1 MADNTN
7 IIVVGNVAFTDKGT
21 WIKGYSFE
29 FEGATIQG
37 YDANDIVHTANGVY
51 ASLIDGNTSEPS
63 DTSNSWRLWL
73 DKTAA
78 TKARSAAD
86 DANKAANLAQSAANT
101 AQEQATAAAAQAA
114 LAETKATEAD
124 AAAKRADA
132 KIAQMDGLA
141 GQIATGFIAPSRM
154 FLDYLP
160 EISLRNKVAQRIDAN
175 LIPSYLPQS
184 VLFQH
189 VDGDSLLV
197 DPSGNLTV
205 KGEGTTKFW
214 IIPTANTPL
223 WKEVSITVRQPRLR
237 LSASGKL
244 RKVGTSLRIV

>member
-7 IIVVGNVAFTDKGT
+7 IIVVGNVAFTDQGT
-21 WIKGYSFE
+21 WKSDYSYE
-29 FEGATIQG
+29 EDGQTVRG
-37 YDANDIVHTANGVY
+37 YDEGDIVHTSTGVY
-51 ASLIDGNTSEPS
+51 ASLEDGNTTTPS
-63 DTSNSWRLWL
+63 DTNTKWRRWL
-73 DKTAA
+73 DKTP
-78 TKARSAAD
+78 TIK
-86 DANKAANLAQSAANT
+86 AQSAANA

-114 LAETKATEAD
+114 QAETKATEAD

-160 EISLRNKVAQRIDAN
+160 EISLRNKVAQRIDVN
-175 LIPSYLPQS
+175 LIPGYLPQS

-214 IIPTANTPL
+214 VIPTANTPL

-244 RKVGTSLRIV
+244 RKVGSSLRII